1 MYCIVTF
8 CQDPGDR
15 EERGALQEAA
25 PGFCPRDSV
34 RPAPPPSSSSSSSV
48 ISATKLLTSKPL
60 EELRARR
67 SKYST
72 YDRRRPGMTGL
83 PVSGKTH

>member
-34 RPAPPPSSSSSSSV
+34 RPAPPSSSSSSSA

>member
-15 EERGALQEAA
+15 EGRGALQEAA

-34 RPAPPPSSSSSSSV
+34 RPPPPPSSSSS
-48 ISATKLLTSKPL
+48 SATKLLTSKPL